1 MHSDTEHGALN
12 MSDFFGSILSSCLSP
27 DRLKML
33 RKCLAACVLWACSIG
48 AFAGP
53 VPWTDAPYS
62 YYARDVSLT
71 QALIE
76 FAAGFSLSLQVS
88 PGIGAKVNGRFNNR
102 NPSEF
107 LDQLCSTYGLVWFTH
122 GGTLYISKAAENLT
136 RSLPASAGNLGGL
149 RQALTDLGVLEPRFG
164 WGELADQGVVLVSG
178 PPNYVRLIEETL
190 NKLPQVVGGQQ
201 TAIFRLKY
209 ASVADRSISFRGQN
223 FVTPGLASIV
233 RNLMGAAGPQGITS
247 DAGLSQALGSAPGA
261 GLSDLAAPMRILPPL
276 VNPEAGGH
284 LAGGL
289 PPGAAAGGGS
299 GGRRIAPAR
308 NPRVASV
315 QADTRINAL
324 IVQDAPERIPI
335 WASLITQLD
344 VPTALIEIEA
354 MIIDVNSQQ
363 LEELGISWGGRF
375 GRVAGGFGNPGA
387 ADNSTLSFNTGNGV
401 TPTTLVVDT
410 GNFLVSRIR
419 ALEGI
424 GEARIQSRPSILTV
438 DNVSA
443 VIDLS
448 ETFYVRTTGERVAT
462 VTPITTGT
470 TLRVTPHFIESDGE
484 RLVQLSVDIED
495 GKIQDRQVDQLPTVS
510 RSAVSTQAI
519 VTEDQT
525 LLIGGYN
532 TDQDLERKDAVPLLG
547 RLPGIG
553 GLFSNRSKDVQKRER
568 LFLIKPKLISV
579 PGDVA
584 ANGDAGGQ

>member
-1 MHSDTEHGALN
+1 MNRRSPLAARPSLPAFLE
-12 MSDFFGSILSSCLSP
+12 CLT
-27 DRLKML
+27 ML
-33 RKCLAACVLWACSIG
+33 RKLILALALWSCSVGVL
-48 AFAGP
+48 AGP

-102 NPSEF
+102 NPGEF

-122 GGTLYISKAAENLT
+122 GGTLYISKAAENVT

-178 PPNYVRLIEETL
+178 PPNYVRLIEDTL
-190 NKLPQVVGGQQ
+190 NKLPQIAGGQQ

-209 ASVADRSISFRGQN
+209 ASVADRTISFRGQSH
-223 FVTPGLASIV
+223 VTPGLASIV

-247 DAGLSQALGSAPGA
+247 DAGLATGLGTGS
-261 GLSDLAAPMRILPPL
+261 GLSDLAPSMRVLPPL
-276 VNPEAGGH
+276 VNPEAGGAPAH
-284 LAGGL
+284 GAASGAGGSVT
-289 PPGAAAGGGS
+289 GS
-299 GGRRIAPAR
+299 SAGRRVASVR

-324 IVQDAPERIPI
+324 IVQDSPERIPI
-335 WASLITQLD
+335 WASLISQLD

-387 ADNSTLSFNTGNGV
+387 ADNATISLNAGSGV
-401 TPTTLVVDT
+401 TPSTLVVDT
-410 GNFLVSRIR
+410 GNFLISRIR
-419 ALEGI
+419 ALEGM

-484 RLVQLSVDIED
+484 RLVQLAVDIED
-495 GKIQDRQVDQLPTVS
+495 GKIQDRQIDQLPTVS
-510 RSAVSTQAI
+510 RSIVSTQAI

-532 TDQDLERKDAVPLLG
+532 TDQDLQRKDAVPFLG
-547 RLPGIG
+547 RLPGVG
-553 GLFSNRSKDVQKRER
+553 GLFSSRSKDVQKRER

-579 PGDVA
+579 PSDMVSNQGQPDS
-584 ANGDAGGQ
+584 GGQ